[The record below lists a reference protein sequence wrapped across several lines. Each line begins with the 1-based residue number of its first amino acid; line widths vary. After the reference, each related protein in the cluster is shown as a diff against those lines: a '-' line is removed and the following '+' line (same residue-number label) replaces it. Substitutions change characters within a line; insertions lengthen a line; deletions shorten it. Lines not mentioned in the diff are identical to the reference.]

1 MLSTVAAHKLPSA
14 PVDKET
20 SGRCNGC
27 SGRYWPFSMRYNP
40 ALHAAIQRPFWSAL
54 SARTSR
60 GCNAVWLVQLLPS
73 YDDTP
78 RAVPIHIVEP
88 FVQSACTAL
97 LNASSACEVNTA
109 SKSSGPT

>member
-27 SGRYWPFSMRYNP
+27 SGRYWPLSMRYNP

-54 SARTSR
+54 NARTSR
-60 GCNAVWLVQLLPS
+60 GCKASLLVQLLPS

-78 RAVPIHIVEP
+78 RDVPIHIVQP
-88 FVQSACTAL
+88 LVQSECTAWL
-97 LNASSACEVNTA
+97 THPSAR
-109 SKSSGPT
+109 G